1 LAAQELDRLGHAGT
15 WTEATEPG
23 RRSQLRQLAEANIPV

>member
-1 LAAQELDRLGHAGT
+1 MPLLRSTNAA

-23 RRSQLRQLAEANIPV
+23 RRSQLRQLADANIPV